1 MSKPVYL
8 KSKSSSDTIN
18 CLFQRV
24 VDVLYSRKWF
34 RGKEKRR
41 GKKKLYFNNQSN
53 QCVFSPKSFKK
64 SWSSYEIKF
73 IL

>member
-8 KSKSSSDTIN
+8 KSKSYYFSI
-18 CLFQRV
+18 V

-41 GKKKLYFNNQSN
+41 RKKIFYLKNQSN
-53 QCVFSPKSFKK
+53 QCVFSPKSFEK
-64 SWSSYEIKF
+64 SW
-73 IL
+73 